1 MSYKILVSV
10 GVERDG
16 VNYTIEKRDNGSA
29 TYYAGLVDDEVLDTD
44 QLDYIYLINVIL
56 PKYSDKNLRQS
67 LEAWLTIKNRGFDLD
82 GLRIT
87 PALGKT
93 DSDTTWDYIK
103 VEKALKTYKEA
114 VLNGDVE
121 TFHNNL
127 VRLYKVDFGAVY
139 TTSDFTIGYY
149 FEYLNPDDKSAGIR
163 ILSDVSDE
171 ITIFDS
177 LFTVVVI
184 KL

>member
-1 MSYKILVSV
+1 MSYKILFSVSL
-10 GVERDG
+10 ECDG
-16 VNYTIEKRDNGSA
+16 VKYTIEKRDNGSS
-29 TYYAGLVDDEVLDTD
+29 TYYVGLVDYEVLDTD

-56 PKYSDKNLRQS
+56 PKYSDKNLRKA
-67 LEAWLTIKNRGFDLD
+67 LEAWLTIKNRGFDFD

-103 VEKALKTYKEA
+103 VEKALETYKEA

-127 VRLYKVDFGAVY
+127 VRGYTVDFGEVY
-139 TTSDFTIGYY
+139 TTTDFTIGYY
-149 FEYLNPDDKSAGIR
+149 FEYLNPDDKEAGIR
-163 ILSDVSDE
+163 ILYDMLDE
-171 ITIFDS
+171 IRIFDS

-184 KL
+184 K